1 MQTMDTAAQQ
11 PNAQLQQQLQQPRA
25 ALGAAGAPTV
35 AGGNRSGS
43 TSSATKQVAAPG
55 AVAAR
60 RGVGPGGL
68 ALRHKEESSRGDS
81 SLWWWLPSVPA
92 PSVFEGATSVAR
104 VSSRRPAGLLE
115 GRAVFGGGAGRV
127 AGECA
132 AAAARL
138 LGALGTDGVVAEHM

>member
-1 MQTMDTAAQQ
+1 MSLSLDYFCRVPHTPGVVFFPAHLLGRPA
-11 PNAQLQQQLQQPRA
+11 LA
-25 ALGAAGAPTV
+25 ALPCLSSAGPDTVRSRAEALFQRLSFLDGPGAA
-35 AGGNRSGS
+35 
-43 TSSATKQVAAPG
+43 
-55 AVAAR
+55 AAR

-92 PSVFEGATSVAR
+92 PPSGLEKGATSVAR

-132 AAAARL
+132 AA
-138 LGALGTDGVVAEHM
+138 GCG